1 MPNSACEL
9 FISYR
14 RSDAAGHA
22 RALYRVLLLRTHGWP
37 KVERMLQIIDAIEA
51 AGIDAV
57 EVSPDHWRHV
67 HNRLAAGERPRPY
80 SPAQH
85 RAWLKRRSV
94 QP

>member
-1 MPNSACEL
+1 
-9 FISYR
+9 
-14 RSDAAGHA
+14 
-22 RALYRVLLLRTHGWP
+22 
-37 KVERMLQIIDAIEA
+37 MLQIIDAIEA

-80 SPAQH
+80 SLAQH